1 MALRATYFLSVIY
14 GDPVYQKQQIL
25 RLSFS
30 CYKIIFSDIMKH
42 YLAVI
47 FMIAV
52 TIIQSTGIIRST
64 TVFSSPAGPRKS
76 VQYSRL
82 HHYLHGYCQS
92 LSQVI
97 ILHLHLLLS
106 TITAIRK
113 RILQEGEAGQLTQL
127 GHIAVAVGIAD
138 AATILVV
145 QTLMGTSNYIFFLF
159 HNKNVDDLYD
169 NELINL

>member
-1 MALRATYFLSVIY
+1 
-14 GDPVYQKQQIL
+14 
-25 RLSFS
+25 
-30 CYKIIFSDIMKH
+30 MKH

-52 TIIQSTGIIRST
+52 TIIQSTGIIWST
-64 TVFSSPAGPRKS
+64 TVFSSSAGPRKS

-82 HHYLHGYCQS
+82 HHHLHDYCQS

-106 TITAIRK
+106 AITPIRK
-113 RILQEGEAGQLTQL
+113 RILQEGETGQLTQL

-138 AATILVV
+138 ATTILVV
-145 QTLMGTSNYIFFLF
+145 QTLMGTSNYISFLF
-159 HNKNVDDLYD
+159 QNKNVDDLSD